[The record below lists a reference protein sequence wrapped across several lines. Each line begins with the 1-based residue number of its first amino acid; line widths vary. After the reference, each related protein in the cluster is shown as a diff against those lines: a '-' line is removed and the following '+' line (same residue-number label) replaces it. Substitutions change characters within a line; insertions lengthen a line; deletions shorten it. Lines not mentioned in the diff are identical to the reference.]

1 MQDNNSKNNN
11 FNKNRS
17 INKNNDKRN
26 DRDDQIPQREIVVP
40 GELLE
45 SGKFRAGTGTYISNG
60 KIYAS
65 QLGIKNVRAKYV
77 NVIPL
82 GGRYIPQ
89 VGDTVIGKVIDL
101 GPSNWLIDINSPYPA
116 PLHVNEVPWRV
127 EFGDTARY
135 LNVGDVIL
143 AKILLVDETKR
154 VQVTMKEPGLRKLHG
169 GHIIDITPSK
179 IPRVIGKGGSMI
191 QLIKNYTNCRI
202 FVGQNGRIWLD
213 GDLGNIIIAI
223 RAIKMIEE
231 EAQTLR
237 LTERVKEY
245 LESVTKKE

>member
-1 MQDNNSKNNN
+1 MIDDNSSKEYS
-11 FNKNRS
+11 R
-17 INKNNDKRN
+17 
-26 DRDDQIPQREIVVP
+26 PQREVVVP
-40 GELLE
+40 GELLD
-45 SGKFRAGTGTYISNG
+45 SGKLRPGNGTYVKEG

-65 QLGIKNVRAKYV
+65 QLGIKSVRSNYV

-89 VGDTVIGKVIDL
+89 VGETVIGKVIDL
-101 GPSNWLIDINSPYPA
+101 GPSNWLVDINSPYPA

-135 LNVGDVIL
+135 LNVGDVLL

-154 VQVTMKEPGLRKLHG
+154 VQVTMKEPGLRKLQG
-169 GHIIDITPSK
+169 GQIIDITHSK
-179 IPRVIGKGGSMI
+179 VPRVIGKGGSMI
-191 QLIKNYTNCRI
+191 QMIKGYTNCRI

-213 GDLGNIIIAI
+213 GEIENIVYAI

-231 EAQTLR
+231 EAQTMR

-245 LESVTKKE
+245 LESAMKSE